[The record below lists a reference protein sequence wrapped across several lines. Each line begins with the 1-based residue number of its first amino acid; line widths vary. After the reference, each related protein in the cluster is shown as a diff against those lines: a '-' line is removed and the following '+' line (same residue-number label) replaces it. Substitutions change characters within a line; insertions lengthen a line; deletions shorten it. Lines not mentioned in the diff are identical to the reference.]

1 MYLCNSVVGWCR
13 SIIRTGHNT
22 CVLMQPMIFNLPHRL
37 CLDDTPVSNSGV
49 PETSLKFTSHLSE
62 STCQNLGQ
70 D

>member
-1 MYLCNSVVGWCR
+1 
-13 SIIRTGHNT
+13 
-22 CVLMQPMIFNLPHRL
+22 MQPMIFNLPHRL

-49 PETSLKFTSHLSE
+49 PETSLKFSSHLSE